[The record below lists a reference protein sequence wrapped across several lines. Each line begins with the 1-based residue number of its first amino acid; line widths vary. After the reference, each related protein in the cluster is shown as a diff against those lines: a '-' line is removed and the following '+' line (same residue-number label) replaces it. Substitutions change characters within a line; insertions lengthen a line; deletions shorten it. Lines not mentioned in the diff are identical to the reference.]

1 MPTSL
6 RVIKKYGRIIK
17 NWTTSHGT
25 GIDYVHATIRVPW
38 QALFVQSKARLGYR
52 PSFVC
57 GERFFRFASWMR
69 RLGNLPEE
77 LMRII
82 IADDH
87 PIVLVGLRLML
98 QNHCTDCQVIGEVH
112 SSAALLAFLADH
124 PCDLVV
130 TDFSM
135 PADGESLDGLEM
147 LRRLRECHPRL
158 GVIILT
164 MSSNPALIRGM
175 LAAGAKAVVEK
186 TAMTKELTLAVQTVR
201 AGRSYVSEQLRRRL
215 AGGAAESAV
224 HRNGDEPAGVVLSM
238 REAEIMRMLAR
249 GMTVTEIA
257 KVTCRSIKTISQQKH
272 DAMRK
277 LCIDSD
283 SQLFEYMR
291 THGI

>member
-17 NWTTSHGT
+17 SWTTSHGT
-25 GIDYVHATIRVPW
+25 GIDYMHATIQVPW
-38 QALFVQSKARLGYR
+38 QAFFAQSKARRGYR

-57 GERFFRFASWMR
+57 SERFFRFASWMQR
-69 RLGNLPEE
+69 FGTPPEE
-77 LMRII
+77 LMRVI

-186 TAMTKELTLAVQTVR
+186 TAMTKELTLAVQTVC
-201 AGRSYVSEQLRRRL
+201 AGRSYVSEQLRKRL
-215 AGGAAESAV
+215 AEGSAESAA
-224 HRNGDEPAGVVLSM
+224 RGGDESAGVALSM